1 MKKGSIKALLLG
13 VTITATVGLC
23 ACGSSG
29 YTGAGYAEESAVES
43 AYDAKGY
50 NAYETMDAE
59 AAIVPDESVEVSEQT
74 NRKLITTVNLSTETE
89 SLDKTMAQIE
99 NKTKELGGYI
109 ENSSIYNGSNYSSYR
124 ESRSASYTIR
134 IPADK
139 LDLFI
144 ESVEEGT
151 NITNK
156 SVNVDDVTLQYV
168 DIESKKKALKTE
180 EQRLLEILEKAET
193 VEDIIKVEERLS
205 DVRYELESIES
216 QLRTYDNK
224 VDYSTVYMD
233 ISEVEQYTPAE
244 KKGVIQRIA
253 EGFVYNFKEVIN
265 ALVEIFIWIVIHIP
279 QIIIL
284 LLVCVASV
292 FGCRA
297 YVSSR
302 KKKRE
307 MKMRAYMQAQG
318 QAQPQVQPQGQT
330 MAGQVNTQGNDN
342 GNK

>member
-13 VTITATVGLC
+13 VTIGATIGLC
-23 ACGSSG
+23 ACGNSG
-29 YTGAGYAEESAVES
+29 YTGSNYAEESVAES

-50 NAYETMDAE
+50 NAYETMDADAAE
-59 AAIVPDESVEVSEQT
+59 APSESAQVPEKSD
-74 NRKLITTVNLSTETE
+74 RKLITTVNLSTETE
-89 SLDKTMAQIE
+89 DLDKTMAQVE

-109 ENSSIYNGSNYSSYR
+109 ENSSIYNGSTYSSYK

-156 SVNVDDVTLQYV
+156 SVSVDDVTLQYV

-224 VDYSTVYMD
+224 VDHSTVYMD
-233 ISEVEQYTPAE
+233 VSEVEQYTPAE
-244 KKGVIQRIA
+244 KKGVIERIA

-284 LLVCVASV
+284 LLLCLAAI

-297 YVSSR
+297 YASSR

-318 QAQPQVQPQGQT
+318 QAQPQAQPS
-330 MAGQVNTQGNDN
+330 AGQVNTQGNDN
-342 GNK
+342 GNKQ